1 MSHDPKALQQ
11 LLTAAAPPDLALAF
25 KPMFGGILAYLDGKA
40 FASLSD
46 MGLALKAGPALMA
59 ALLAEPGARPL
70 RYRPDDPPS
79 KSYVLAPE
87 AMLTDRDALRGWIAR
102 AAADL
107 AKTGTR
113 GATKKARAAPGPFA
127 AKPGQS

>member
-11 LLTAAAPPDLALAF
+11 LLAAAAPPDLPLTF
-25 KPMFGGILAYLDGKA
+25 KPMFGGILAYADGRA

-46 MGLALKAGPALMA
+46 VGLALKASPALMA
-59 ALLAEPGARPL
+59 ALLAEPGAAPL
-70 RYRPDDPPS
+70 RYSPGDPPS

-87 AMLTDRDALRGWIAR
+87 PMLSDREALRGWIVR

-107 AKTGTR
+107 AKTPVK
-113 GATKKARAAPGPFA
+113 AKKPRR
-127 AKPGQS
+127 